1 MAKAWF
7 DPIALIEHAYEL
19 GRPDDDW
26 LARIVDAAAPGL
38 DCGIGTSGMLW
49 SLPASGGPVTSLA
62 SVTTRPELA
71 TLEPIIYREIGDA
84 APRYYTKVPT
94 FLQASR
100 LRPHDPVIGNILRQC
115 SAALGHE
122 IRDVSG
128 MLVGDGGH
136 TGVAITAF
144 AAAPPRFTERHRERF
159 LRIALHIGA
168 ALRLRTRARE
178 GTWRAPDAVI
188 DARGKTLHAE
198 PAAQPRSARDALAE
212 AVRATDRARGALRRR
227 APDEAIELWQALVA
241 GRWTVVDWIDSD
253 GRRLLVAHAN
263 PIGGRDDRSLSGRER
278 EVAEFLVHGRSN
290 SEIAYALGLGVGTVS
305 RMARDVLRKLGRA
318 RRTDLARIF
327 GASELRTAELGDP
340 ALVMVDGAARCS
352 TMWAQLTP
360 SERAVVRRALEGA
373 SNSDIARER
382 GRAERT
388 IANQLATAYARFGV
402 RGRAELAALL
412 GPTPVEERV
421 SATLLRPHDHADT
434 DRESRSLDRQYR
446 HRLPVTTTQ

>member
-1 MAKAWF
+1 MCVWGGGMAKALF

-38 DCGIGTSGMLW
+38 DCGIGTSGALW
-49 SLPASGGPVTSLA
+49 SLPTPGGPATSLA
-62 SVTTRPELA
+62 SVVTRPEL
-71 TLEPIIYREIGDA
+71 TPLESIIYGEIGDA
-84 APRYYTKVPT
+84 APRYYTQVPT
-94 FLQASR
+94 FSQASL
-100 LRPHDPVIGNILRQC
+100 LRRDPVIGHTLRRC

-122 IRDVSG
+122 IRDVIG
-128 MLVGDGGH
+128 MVVGDGGH
-136 TGVAITAF
+136 TGVAIAAF
-144 AAAPPRFTERHRERF
+144 AAVPPRFTERNRQRF

-178 GTWRAPDAVI
+178 GTLRAPDAVI

-198 PAAQPRSARDALAE
+198 PAAQPRSARNALAE
-212 AVRATDRARGALRRR
+212 AVRAIDRARGALRRR
-227 APDEAIELWQALVA
+227 APDEAIELWRALVA

-263 PIGGRDDRSLSGRER
+263 AIGGRDDRSLSERER

-305 RMARDVLRKLGRA
+305 RIARDVLRKLGRA
-318 RRTDLARIF
+318 RRTDLSRIF

-340 ALVMVDGAARCS
+340 ALVMVDGVDRCS
-352 TMWAQLTP
+352 ELWERLTP

-373 SNSDIARER
+373 SNAEIARER

-388 IANQLATAYARFGV
+388 ISNQLATAYARFGV

-412 GPTPVEERV
+412 GPAPIT
-421 SATLLRPHDHADT
+421 
-434 DRESRSLDRQYR
+434 ESS
-446 HRLPVTTTQ
+446 PSPP